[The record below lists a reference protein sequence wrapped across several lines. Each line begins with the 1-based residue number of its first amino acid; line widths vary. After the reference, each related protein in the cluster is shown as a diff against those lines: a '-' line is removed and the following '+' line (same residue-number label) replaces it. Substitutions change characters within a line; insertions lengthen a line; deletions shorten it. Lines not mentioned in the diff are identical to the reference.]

1 MPPPFNPF
9 GQPPFQPKPFQPKP
23 FKRLKPVNPRPGSG
37 KDYATEA
44 ELYCRTS
51 GTRVLDEYIERLRK
65 QLEIAEAIR
74 AERKVIETK
83 FQQMTVAE
91 LEAVVA
97 AGVAGPELATAQMVL
112 QTRKPKAAGPKK
124 TMPPKPARRPPPP
137 RPSGPS
143 GPPWRQGPT

>member
-1 MPPPFNPF
+1 MPPPFKPF
-9 GQPPFQPKPFQPKP
+9 GKPPFPPKP
-23 FKRLKPVNPRPGSG
+23 FKKLKPVNPRPAAG
-37 KDYATEA
+37 KDFAIEA

-51 GTRVLDEYIERLRK
+51 STRVLDEYIERLRK
-65 QLEIAEAIR
+65 QLEVAEAIR

-97 AGVAGPELATAQMVL
+97 AGVTGPELATAQMVL
-112 QTRKPKAAGPKK
+112 QTRKPKPAGSRK

-137 RPSGPS
+137 RPSGPG
-143 GPPWRQGPT
+143 GPPWRKGPN